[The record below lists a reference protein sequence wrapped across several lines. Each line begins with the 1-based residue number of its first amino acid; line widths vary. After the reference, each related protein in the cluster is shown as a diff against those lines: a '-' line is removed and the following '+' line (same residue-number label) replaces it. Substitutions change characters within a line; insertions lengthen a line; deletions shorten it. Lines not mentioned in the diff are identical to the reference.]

1 MSVSDFLWSERA
13 RSEFAALFDD
23 AAYSDAFRKAVSD
36 ALVRG
41 WSNNRDKPFWALSVL
56 VVALA
61 ASGGS
66 EDGMDVVWQSPAD
79 VRIQLSGL
87 EEDSL
92 SAFDCEVREDDGT
105 LLLITPDGDFRLTN
119 HRLRVLRKLAE
130 FFLCCDEFAHAPE
143 IMALLARLA
152 TSGTQGNGTYADVKE
167 ATREFARVGY
177 RFRTDNFLDGHATS
191 AFSVINSYLASR
203 DYVLVDDTIF
213 EFWADRDNERYKT
226 YEATY
231 QAFANYAAA
240 MDDARA
246 TNAGA
251 NAHDIA
257 DPALTGAIAGIVA
270 NDETPWGADDDGDP
284 DDPSQEIGDTL
295 GGEDALD
302 EVVEEKPA
310 DPTVLGDASLRLFGH
325 KEITL
330 LSRLTEIQNFAPN
343 QRIASLRLIAFH
355 PVQSGISNGLRTG
368 KWKIPLSERVTC
380 EEAKS
385 YVTIIDDLET
395 VRERAVSWLEVAFA
409 LASNDG
415 RATGAAAE
423 AREAGLAT
431 LAKSRS
437 KALQQDPETLRM
449 AFLQVT
455 PALIQAR
462 ELADRFAG
470 LFRRA
475 LATSPA
481 ADVDE
486 NAQDTQFS
494 SDKALF
500 AAEFIRRY
508 LDVDDN
514 AASTAA
520 STIADAA
527 SAETVAVAPSHEK
540 GSSVS

>member
-1 MSVSDFLWSERA
+1 IGGFVG
-13 RSEFAALFDD
+13 
-23 AAYSDAFRKAVSD
+23 
-36 ALVRG
+36 LVT
-41 WSNNRDKPFWALSVL
+41 L
-56 VVALA
+56 VVA
-61 ASGGS
+61 
-66 EDGMDVVWQSPAD
+66 
-79 VRIQLSGL
+79 I
-87 EEDSL
+87 
-92 SAFDCEVREDDGT
+92 
-105 LLLITPDGDFRLTN
+105 
-119 HRLRVLRKLAE
+119 
-130 FFLCCDEFAHAPE
+130 
-143 IMALLARLA
+143 
-152 TSGTQGNGTYADVKE
+152 
-167 ATREFARVGY
+167 
-177 RFRTDNFLDGHATS
+177 RTDNFLDGHATS
-191 AFSVINSYLASR
+191 AFSVINSYLATR
-203 DYVLVDDTIF
+203 DYILIDDTIF

-257 DPALTGAIAGIVA
+257 DPALTGAIAGLVA
-270 NDETPWGADDDGDP
+270 NDETPWGHDDDGEY
-284 DDPSQEIGDTL
+284 DDPSQDLSETL
-295 GGEDALD
+295 GVDDAPD
-302 EVVEEKPA
+302 EPTDEKSS
-310 DPTVLGDASLRLFGH
+310 DPSVLGDASLRLFGH

-385 YVTIIDDLET
+385 YVTIIEDLET

-409 LASNDG
+409 LAGNEGS
-415 RATGAAAE
+415 ATGTAAE

-437 KALQQDPETLRM
+437 KALQQDPETLRI

-475 LATSPA
+475 LAAGAA
-481 ADVDE
+481 ADTDDPT
-486 NAQDTQFS
+486 QDTQFS

-508 LDVDDN
+508 LDTDDDAAL
-514 AASTAA
+514 AASSA
-520 STIADAA
+520 IADAA
-527 SAETVAVAPSHEK
+527 STPGVVAASSHEK